1 MGIVALAGCMYTL
14 HNVCL
19 HVRFSRKIIWLKVA
33 PSNSDPKVIARY
45 YLEAVEEIAGVVC
58 A

>member
-1 MGIVALAGCMYTL
+1 MDALTGIVALLSRRCL
-14 HNVCL
+14 HVKIYA

-45 YLEAVEEIAGVVC
+45 YLEEIEKIAG
-58 A
+58 